1 MNAPTVSGGGQHSP
15 WQIALFVL
23 ICILSVGLMVTLLQA
38 LMRLSSTVHSYQ
50 NSGYVLTTLANLQRE
65 TLRLHLEVDQLLDR
79 PDGPRD
85 PVTLQRG
92 LLQNQLKAVLPALVR
107 QESTLR
113 ASEELGLRL
122 ARIDELLASLP
133 LSDLPAARAG
143 VEEDLVR
150 QLSELE
156 LSVKQ
161 LYDQVEKSYF
171 AAVGGELR
179 GQQAL
184 QLLLLALAA
193 VIPVFT
199 VALILS
205 LQHSFGNRFR
215 HAYRQL
221 DLEMRERRKVEQFE
235 QDRGRVLELVMRGT
249 SVTRVLEEIH
259 DTLAHQYPDA
269 GCTILLREGR
279 DAIRS
284 VGVELPP
291 TIERVLVE
299 ALKKGRLEG
308 HTRDDGQA
316 GLEPSNEET
325 AESAMMRLSHQG
337 TGFVA
342 APVAS
347 GNADG
352 RPLGYVVLPSNEVEV
367 ADSQGAARLVERVG
381 QLAGVALEHKLLAEQ
396 LAHRALHDP
405 LTDLA
410 NRTLLQQNLER
421 AISDASRNHRKFAL
435 FFIDLDR
442 FKWVNDTQG
451 HGPGDAL
458 LMQVGKR
465 LSSCVGRTD
474 TLARLGGDEFVLLS
488 PCLDDVGGITARAQ
502 DLIGVL
508 AEPFSVSGNDFSIS
522 ASIGVSLFPEDGTSP
537 EALIRSADY
546 AMYQAKERGKNGFVF
561 ASHEQD
567 QHVSERL
574 VLEGA
579 LRHALERRQFHL
591 AFQPC
596 FHADSTRLAGVEA
609 LLRWDHPRLGRVPP
623 GKFIPIAEHTGLIV
637 PIGEWVLREAC
648 RQAAGLLDS
657 GQRVAVNVSA
667 VQFLQPGFLATVG
680 SALRE
685 SRLEPRQL
693 ELELTESVLME
704 DLELAEQRLQEL
716 RVLGVAVAIDDFG
729 TGYSSLFYLNRLPID
744 TLKIDRSFIQ
754 TFEAPT
760 RPGKRAKTLVET
772 IVQMAHG
779 LGLDVVAEG
788 VETSE
793 QLELVR
799 QAGCDR
805 VQGHLLG
812 ASSPLH
818 SIVREWAGV
827 VSQEALAE
835 RLN

>member
-1 MNAPTVSGGGQHSP
+1 MNARTVSGGRHHSP

-23 ICILSVGLMVTLLQA
+23 ICVLSVGLMVTLLQA

-50 NSGYVLTTLANLQRE
+50 SSGYILTTLANLQRE
-65 TLRLHLEVDQLLDR
+65 TLRLHLVVDHLLDR
-79 PDGPRD
+79 PDGSRD
-85 PVTLQRG
+85 AVALQRG
-92 LLQNQLKAVLPALVR
+92 LLQNQLNALLPTLAR
-107 QESTLR
+107 RESTLQ
-113 ASEELGLRL
+113 ASQELGLRL
-122 ARIDELLASLP
+122 TRIDDLLASLP
-133 LSDLPAARAG
+133 PSDLAMGFDR
-143 VEEDLVR
+143 ELER
-150 QLSELE
+150 QLNELE
-156 LSVKQ
+156 LIVKQ
-161 LYDQVEKSYF
+161 LYDQEEKSYF
-171 AAVGGELR
+171 VAMGGELR
-179 GQQAL
+179 GQQQL

-193 VIPVFT
+193 VIPVVT

-249 SVTRVLEEIH
+249 SVTRVLEEIR
-259 DTLAHQYPDA
+259 DTMAHQYPDA
-269 GCTILLREGR
+269 GCTILLPKGR

-299 ALKKGRLEG
+299 ALENGRFER
-308 HTRDDGQA
+308 HTRYEGQA
-316 GLEPSNEET
+316 GLEPSDEAT
-325 AESAMMRLSHQG
+325 SESAILRLSYQG

-347 GNADG
+347 GNAAE
-352 RPLGYVVLPSNEVEV
+352 RPLGFVVLARNEVDV

-410 NRTLLQQNLER
+410 NRTLLQQDLEW
-421 AISDASRNHRKFAL
+421 AISDASRHHRKFAL

-465 LSSCVGRTD
+465 LSSCVGRSD

-488 PCLDDVGGITARAQ
+488 PSLDDVAGITARAQ
-502 DLIGVL
+502 ELIGVL
-508 AEPFSVSGNDFSIS
+508 AEPFSLSGNDFSIS
-522 ASIGVSLFPEDGTSP
+522 ASIGVSLYPEDGTSP

-579 LRHALERRQFHL
+579 LRHALERNQFHL

-596 FHADSTRLAGVEA
+596 FDADSARLAGVEA
-609 LLRWDHPRLGRVPP
+609 LLRWDHPRLGSVPP
-623 GKFIPIAEHTGLIV
+623 GKFIPIAEHAGLIV

-667 VQFLQPGFLATVG
+667 VQFLQSGFLATVG

-685 SRLEPRQL
+685 SGLEPRQL

-704 DLELAEQRLQEL
+704 DLELAERRLQEL

-754 TFEAPT
+754 MFEAPT
-760 RPGKRAKTLVET
+760 RPGKRATTLVET

-788 VETSE
+788 VETRE

-812 ASSPLH
+812 ESSPLH
-818 SIVREWAGV
+818 SIVRKWARV
-827 VSQEALAE
+827 DPQEAVAE